1 MEEKNVKPLQLHQL
15 LLPVENREEVLQY
28 REQLGDL
35 DKARVALVKE
45 ELEVLAMLNLMVDWL
60 LENPVRVQGLEVA
73 KDAVVVKLGDQV
85 VEVKV
90 WEGLF
95 QERVMM

>member
-45 ELEVLAMLNLMVDWL
+45 ELEVLAMLNLMVD
-60 LENPVRVQGLEVA
+60 
-73 KDAVVVKLGDQV
+73 
-85 VEVKV
+85 
-90 WEGLF
+90 
-95 QERVMM
+95 